1 MSINKCTIQLCTCPK
16 VLFPFFLYYF
26 YPILLFFA
34 SNRRAEEVCAVINL
48 KGCDWMVLSMGT
60 GSNEF
65 VALIWLRDLLGFQE
79 LLKLSL
85 EYFIFFL
92 LFARVNSKLTN
103 QRSSFCFDLN

>member
-85 EYFIFFL
+85 EYFIFFVL
-92 LFARVNSKLTN
+92 IVCPHKFQTDQSTLEFLF
-103 QRSSFCFDLN
+103 